1 MMTRKLITTLL
12 CLMLAVALPLA
23 ALADTRHTLTI
34 LPGDDLA
41 AIPAFEDFCEA
52 LSVTLTTGEKSGGL
66 TIGIGG
72 EEIATVALG
81 ADSTGLYVHSDLL
94 SDDVLYLTW
103 DDGFAFVAD
112 QMKEAVKREAEA
124 RGTEVDQGA
133 LDTIDTVLSLYK
145 NQIVTAL
152 GAGGLAAKPS
162 VTTDLDEARAMI
174 EEAFQ
179 ESPDL
184 VEFYG
189 NLFDKMVVEEGE
201 FTDPERD
208 TATMHM
214 ALTLTGE
221 DIAQICDTQYM
232 RGILEMALKTE
243 KPDLEGEA
251 LVSAVDEAVEM
262 ARDIYENSGLNMV
275 YNIYAADEGNTL
287 VAMDMGMEMSVTE
300 GEETQNVA
308 FNFNYDRLT
317 GNSGVNHCADMTI
330 LADDVEMGLMS
341 FQLKQGRDG
350 VSDGYLGMLAA
361 QQQITLAYHAEN
373 QGNDRVRTLNL
384 YNRGNATAIIEPAA
398 SDRPIIGFQLV
409 SGPADSGVLDEIDDA
424 NGDTAVNVM
433 KLSAEELSSL
443 AVGIQTRTAQALFTA
458 MGKMPAS
465 VIQLLIGGIGSLTIG
480 GVTLQ

>member
-1 MMTRKLITTLL
+1 
-12 CLMLAVALPLA
+12 
-23 ALADTRHTLTI
+23 
-34 LPGDDLA
+34 
-41 AIPAFEDFCEA
+41 
-52 LSVTLTTGEKSGGL
+52 
-66 TIGIGG
+66 
-72 EEIATVALG
+72 
-81 ADSTGLYVHSDLL
+81 
-94 SDDVLYLTW
+94 
-103 DDGFAFVAD
+103 
-112 QMKEAVKREAEA
+112 
-124 RGTEVDQGA
+124 
-133 LDTIDTVLSLYK
+133 
-145 NQIVTAL
+145 
-152 GAGGLAAKPS
+152 
-162 VTTDLDEARAMI
+162 
-174 EEAFQ
+174 
-179 ESPDL
+179 
-184 VEFYG
+184 
-189 NLFDKMVVEEGE
+189 
-201 FTDPERD
+201 
-208 TATMHM
+208 
-214 ALTLTGE
+214 
-221 DIAQICDTQYM
+221 
-232 RGILEMALKTE
+232 
-243 KPDLEGEA
+243 
-251 LVSAVDEAVEM
+251 M

-287 VAMDMGMEMSVTE
+287 VAMDMGMEMSVAE

-330 LADDVEMGLMS
+330 LADNVEMGLMS

-465 VIQLLIGGIGSLTIG
+465 VIQLLIGGIGPLPSG
-480 GVTLQ
+480 A